1 LNKKRKPNFAIDYI
15 LMSKKKKTD
24 RNISGKVLRV
34 FKENPS
40 KSFNYKQIA
49 GKLKITDT
57 QKRNAVIKALGQLKA
72 QKIINQT
79 EPGKYALHTDKSNY
93 VEGVIEVT
101 SSGNAYLLMPKE
113 EEDIFIPRRNTNRS
127 LDGDMVLVYQTK
139 RKKNGKREG
148 EVVEIISRASKDYIG
163 ILEKKKDFGFVNT
176 RASRMHTDFFIE
188 KEELQH
194 FEDGDKVIVH
204 FKDWPKRASS
214 PFGKIIRSLG
224 KSGNI
229 NTEMHAIMFDYGFPE
244 EFPKAIEKYAK
255 DLNIGIE
262 KEEILRRRDFRKKT
276 TFTIDPITAKDFDD
290 AISFTPLENGKT
302 EIGIHIADVSHYL
315 KSNSI
320 LDKEAYERATSV
332 YLVDRVVPMLPEV
345 LSNGACSLRPQ
356 EEKYTFSAV
365 FTVNNKMQIENEWFG
380 KTVILSDHRFSY
392 EEVQYM
398 LDSNDKKV
406 NAEVSL
412 TEKEYEVSTEIFE
425 GIKKLDF
432 FAKILREKRI
442 SNGALSFDRVEVK
455 FNLDEENHPE
465 SIFFKSSKD
474 AHKLVEEFM
483 LLANRRVA
491 EFIGKQ
497 KPKKPFIYRVHDTP
511 DEEKLTNL
519 KSIASKLGYQL
530 NLEAKQVNE
539 SLNNLLKETNGK
551 KEQEL
556 IDTLTIRCMSKAI
569 YTSDNIGH
577 YGLAFEHYTHFTSPI
592 RRYPD
597 VLVHRLLEFYMSG
610 EKKNNSDALEEA
622 CIHSSNKEQ
631 LATKAERDS
640 IKYMQV
646 KFMEDKIEQS
656 FEGVISGVTERGM
669 YVELVANKCEGMV
682 KISEIKGD
690 YFVYDEQSHSLIGD
704 RTKRIYQLGDSVFII
719 VKKADVTKRQ
729 LDFILDEEKE

>member
-40 KSFNYKQIA
+40 KSFNYKQIV

-79 EPGKYALHTDKSNY
+79 EPGKYVLHIDKSNY

-113 EEDIFIPRRNTNRS
+113 EKDIFIPRRNTNRS

-315 KSNSI
+315 KPNSI
-320 LDKEAYERATSV
+320 LDEEAYERATSV

-432 FAKILREKRI
+432 FAKILREKRM

-577 YGLAFEHYTHFTSPI
+577 YGLAFEYYTHFTSPI

-610 EKKNNSDALEEA
+610 DKKINLDALEEA

>member
-1 LNKKRKPNFAIDYI
+1 LKKKRKPNFAIDYI

-93 VEGVIEVT
+93 VEGIVEVT

-262 KEEILRRRDFRKKT
+262 KDEILRRRDFRKKT

-577 YGLAFEHYTHFTSPI
+577 YGLAFEYYTHFTSPI

-610 EKKNNSDALEEA
+610 EKKINSDALEEA

>member
-1 LNKKRKPNFAIDYI
+1 MNKKRKPNFAIDYI

-79 EPGKYALHTDKSNY
+79 EPGKYILQTDKSNY

-262 KEEILRRRDFRKKT
+262 KDEILRRKDFRKKT

-290 AISFTPLENGKT
+290 ALSFTPLENGKT
-302 EIGIHIADVSHYL
+302 EIGIHIADVSHYV
-315 KSNSI
+315 KPNSI
-320 LDKEAYERATSV
+320 LDEEAYERATSV
-332 YLVDRVVPMLPEV
+332 YLVDRVVPMLPEI

-412 TEKEYEVSTEIFE
+412 TDKEYEVSTEIFE

-432 FAKILREKRI
+432 FAKILREKRMT
-442 SNGALSFDRVEVK
+442 NGALSFDRVEVK

-539 SLNNLLKETNGK
+539 SLNNLLKETHGK

-577 YGLAFEHYTHFTSPI
+577 YGLAFEYYTHFTSPI

-610 EKKNNSDALEEA
+610 EKKINSDALKEA

-669 YVELVANKCEGMV
+669 YVELMANKCEGMV

-719 VKKADVTKRQ
+719 VKKADLIKRQ

>member
-57 QKRNAVIKALGQLKA
+57 QKRNAVIKALGQLKV

-262 KEEILRRRDFRKKT
+262 KDEILRRRDFRKKT

-610 EKKNNSDALEEA
+610 EKKINFDALEEA

>member
-1 LNKKRKPNFAIDYI
+1 MNKKRKPNFAIDYI

-79 EPGKYALHTDKSNY
+79 EPGKYVLHIDKSNY

-113 EEDIFIPRRNTNRS
+113 EKDIFIPRRNTNRS

-262 KEEILRRRDFRKKT
+262 KDEILRRRDFRKKT

-610 EKKNNSDALEEA
+610 EKKINFDALEEA

>member
-1 LNKKRKPNFAIDYI
+1 MNKKRKPNFAIDYI

-24 RNISGKVLRV
+24 RNISGKVLRD

-49 GKLKITDT
+49 GKLKIIDT

-79 EPGKYALHTDKSNY
+79 EPGKYILQTDKSNY
-93 VEGVIEVT
+93 VEGVIELT

-262 KEEILRRRDFRKKT
+262 KDEILRRKDFRKKT

-290 AISFTPLENGKT
+290 ALSFTPLENGKT
-302 EIGIHIADVSHYL
+302 EIGIHIADVSHYV
-315 KSNSI
+315 KPNSI
-320 LDKEAYERATSV
+320 LDEEAYERATSV
-332 YLVDRVVPMLPEV
+332 YLVDRVVPMLPEI

-392 EEVQYM
+392 EEVQHM

-432 FAKILREKRI
+432 FAKILREKRM

-455 FNLDEENHPE
+455 FNLDEENHPK

-530 NLEAKQVNE
+530 NIEAKQVNE
-539 SLNNLLKETNGK
+539 SLNNLLKETRGK

-577 YGLAFEHYTHFTSPI
+577 YGLAFEYYTHFTSPI

-610 EKKNNSDALEEA
+610 EKKINSDALEEA

-646 KFMEDKIEQS
+646 KFMQDKIEQS

-669 YVELVANKCEGMV
+669 YVELMANKCEGMV

-719 VKKADVTKRQ
+719 LKKADLIKRQ

>member
-1 LNKKRKPNFAIDYI
+1 MNKKRKPNFAIDYI

-40 KSFNYKQIA
+40 ESFNYKQIA

-79 EPGKYALHTDKSNY
+79 EPGKYILQTDKSNY

-262 KEEILRRRDFRKKT
+262 KDEILRRKDFRKKT

-290 AISFTPLENGKT
+290 ALSFTPLENGKT
-302 EIGIHIADVSHYL
+302 EIGIHIADVSHYV
-315 KSNSI
+315 KPNSI
-320 LDKEAYERATSV
+320 LDEEAYERATSV
-332 YLVDRVVPMLPEV
+332 YLVDRVVPMLPEI

-412 TEKEYEVSTEIFE
+412 TDKEYEVSTEIFE

-432 FAKILREKRI
+432 FAKILREKRMT
-442 SNGALSFDRVEVK
+442 NGALSFDRVEVK

-539 SLNNLLKETNGK
+539 SLNNLLKETHGK

-577 YGLAFEHYTHFTSPI
+577 YGLAFEYYTHFTSPI

-610 EKKNNSDALEEA
+610 EKKINSDALEEA

-646 KFMEDKIEQS
+646 KFMQDKIEQS

-669 YVELVANKCEGMV
+669 YVELMANKCEGMV

-719 VKKADVTKRQ
+719 VKKADLIKRQ

>member
-24 RNISGKVLRV
+24 SNISGKVLRV

-93 VEGVIEVT
+93 VEGIVEVT

-610 EKKNNSDALEEA
+610 EKKINFDALEEA

>member
-1 LNKKRKPNFAIDYI
+1 
-15 LMSKKKKTD
+15 
-24 RNISGKVLRV
+24 
-34 FKENPS
+34 
-40 KSFNYKQIA
+40 
-49 GKLKITDT
+49 
-57 QKRNAVIKALGQLKA
+57 
-72 QKIINQT
+72 
-79 EPGKYALHTDKSNY
+79 
-93 VEGVIEVT
+93 
-101 SSGNAYLLMPKE
+101 
-113 EEDIFIPRRNTNRS
+113 
-127 LDGDMVLVYQTK
+127 MVLVYQTK

-315 KSNSI
+315 KPNSI
-320 LDKEAYERATSV
+320 LDEEAYERATSV

-406 NAEVSL
+406 NAKISL

-432 FAKILREKRI
+432 FAKILREKRM

-577 YGLAFEHYTHFTSPI
+577 YGLAFEYYTHFTSPI

-610 EKKNNSDALEEA
+610 EKKINFDALEEA
-622 CIHSSNKEQ
+622 SIHSSNKEQ

-669 YVELVANKCEGMV
+669 YVELMANKCEGMV